1 MIRGLFVNLPVADL
15 GRSVD
20 FFEALGFS
28 FDPAFTGDNGA
39 CLLVSAQNR
48 VMLVAEPFFRTL
60 TRKTPTDTRV
70 HTEVLLSLHC
80 DTRAQVDALV
90 AKALAAGGTVPGPP
104 EDHGFMYEYGFEDP
118 DGHQWGVFWMN
129 TSAPDGPGSQGGAAD
144 DSASNDSAFNDSTSN
159 DSALPSQDR

>member
-15 GRSVD
+15 GRAVD
-20 FFEALGFS
+20 FFETLGFS

-39 CLLVSAQNR
+39 CLLVAAEVR
-48 VMLVAEPFFRTL
+48 VMLVAEAFFRTL
-60 TRKTPTDTRV
+60 TRKAPTDTRTE
-70 HTEVLLSLHC
+70 TEVLLSLHC

-118 DGHQWGVFWMN
+118 DGHQWGVFCM
-129 TSAPDGPGSQGGAAD
+129 SA
-144 DSASNDSAFNDSTSN
+144 SASNAAPPDGAVRSEPASN
-159 DSALPSQDR
+159 GS